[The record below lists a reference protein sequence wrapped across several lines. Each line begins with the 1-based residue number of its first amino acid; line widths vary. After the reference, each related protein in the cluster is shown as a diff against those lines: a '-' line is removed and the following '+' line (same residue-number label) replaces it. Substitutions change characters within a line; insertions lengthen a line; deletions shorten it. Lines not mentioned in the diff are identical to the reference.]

1 MLLFL
6 LVAATV
12 LYVALAIGSAVVAAR
27 GERKA
32 LPTLDPAAKLSI
44 LVAARN
50 EADVIARC
58 LKALRQQRS
67 LPAQTEFLVANDN
80 SSDATPDLIDAFA
93 QRDARFRRL
102 DVPDA
107 TGALRGKA
115 HALHHAYRH
124 ATGDLFLVTDADCT
138 PPPEWAYH
146 LAAALA
152 APDVGMVCG
161 VALVEHRTLFEGVQA
176 LDWLLG
182 LTVASAAARLG
193 VPLTAMGNN
202 MAFCRAAYE
211 DVGGY
216 PALPPSVTE
225 DCALFQAV
233 HRTSQWHVRL
243 VLDRRLRTWTS
254 PLGSLQDV
262 FRQRKRWA
270 RGGLQAAPRSVALYI
285 VLFLVHA
292 LLLFGLIAVPVIA
305 LLLFLLKALADL
317 LVLAV
322 AARQMDVRL
331 PLSAFPLFELY
342 LFGYVLL
349 MPFALLFR
357 PAVAWKGR
365 LW

>member
-1 MLLFL
+1 MFL
-6 LVAATV
+6 ALVVAATA
-12 LYVALAIGSAVVAAR
+12 LYVLLAVAAAVATSGTADVR
-27 GERKA
+27 
-32 LPTLDPAAKLSI
+32 PLDLDTKLSI

-50 EADVIARC
+50 EADVLPCC
-58 LKALRQQRS
+58 LEALRQQRG
-67 LPAQTEFLVANDN
+67 LPTHTEFLIANDG
-80 SSDATPDLIDAFA
+80 SSDATPDVIDAFA
-93 QRDARFRRL
+93 RRDARFRRL
-102 DVPDA
+102 DVPEA

-124 ATGDLFLVTDADCT
+124 ATGDFFLVTDADCT
-138 PPPEWAYH
+138 PPPEWATN

-152 APDVGMVCG
+152 APDAGMVCG

-233 HRTSQWHVRL
+233 HRTSRWRVRL